1 MQNRLSVNSSKVNID
16 SLSYNTLKSMLG
28 NLIESRGAL
37 VKLARLDGT
46 MEIVRDGQQVEI
58 AKLLHNA
65 LPFEL
70 LASGRHRRALSSR
83 SSSSWAVISG
93 IVEHSTLG

>member
-37 VKLARLDGT
+37 VKLARELDGT

-58 AKLLHNA
+58 AKLLHNS

-70 LASGRHRRALSSR
+70 LSKRKAQKSTLVEILVKC
-83 SSSSWAVISG
+83 WAVISG
-93 IVEHSTLG
+93 IMEH